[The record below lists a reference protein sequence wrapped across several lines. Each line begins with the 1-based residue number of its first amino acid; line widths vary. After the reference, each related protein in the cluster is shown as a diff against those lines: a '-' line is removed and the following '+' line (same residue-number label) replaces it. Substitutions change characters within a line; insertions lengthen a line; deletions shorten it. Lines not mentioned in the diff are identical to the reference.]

1 MFKLGGRRSWLNRD
15 GDSFIDGD
23 FSMLDQ
29 KLDQKSEDAVNP
41 PTTTFERHVHD
52 TLETLSEQLRVQ
64 ISSYLDSAVRE
75 LTAAAEADRARA
87 VELGARAA
95 RAEAERDLT
104 ARTARLFSALE
115 ESLSSLKQEIGVAE
129 SRASSVTAL
138 GSR

>member
-1 MFKLGGRRSWLNRD
+1 MFKLGGRRGWLNRD
-15 GDSFIDGD
+15 GDSFRDGD
-23 FSMLDQ
+23 SSMVEQ
-29 KLDQKSEDAVNP
+29 KNEDAVNP

-52 TLETLSEQLRVQ
+52 TLETLSEHLRVQ

-75 LTAAAEADRARA
+75 LTAAAEADRAQA

-104 ARTARLFSALE
+104 ARTARLFTALE
-115 ESLSSLKQEIGVAE
+115 ETLSSLKHEIGVADT
-129 SRASSVTAL
+129 RTTSVTTL